1 MTEYSGFRWAMFFMG
16 EYCAMFLLALF
27 GAILFCGG
35 WNGPIPIASMLG
47 LTPEHGLVTGFIG
60 NCLGCVGLIV
70 KGVLGVIFMM
80 WLRWTLPRLR
90 IDQVMTTCLKYCVP
104 LASIML
110 VGTMVSMFVLRGGVS
125 LHSKPAVTPVKQKQA
140 VGWDSSLTRPNPFP
154 GRSVITMTAIHWDS
168 FFFLFFAL
176 VTCVF
181 AVAVVVS
188 SNIVRMAAYLVAALC
203 GVAGLFFL
211 LGAQFLGAM
220 QLMLYVG
227 GTVVLLVF
235 GVMLT
240 ARGPFVS
247 MRSGGG
253 QWILSLLAGGS
264 LLAVLLQTVGQVQPM
279 AEPTPASVTAAAA
292 NPTTTQLGAGLVGV
306 RTDKAGQSTSDAMKP
321 VGYLLPFEIISI
333 HLLVVLV
340 GAAFLARAK
349 RRVEARELGLELK
362 DEG

>member
-1 MTEYSGFRWAMFFMG
+1 MS
-16 EYCAMFLLALF
+16 
-27 GAILFCGG
+27 AI
-35 WNGPIPIASMLG
+35 N
-47 LTPEHGLVTGFIG
+47 
-60 NCLGCVGLIV
+60 
-70 KGVLGVIFMM
+70 
-80 WLRWTLPRLR
+80 
-90 IDQVMTTCLKYCVP
+90 
-104 LASIML
+104 
-110 VGTMVSMFVLRGGVS
+110 
-125 LHSKPAVTPVKQKQA
+125 
-140 VGWDSSLTRPNPFP
+140 
-154 GRSVITMTAIHWDS
+154 WDS

-188 SNIVRMAAYLVAALC
+188 NNIVRMASYLVASLC

-211 LGAQFLGAM
+211 AGAQFLGAM

-253 QWILSLLAGGS
+253 QWILALLAGGS
-264 LLAVLLQTVGQVQPM
+264 LLAVLLQTVIQVSPV
-279 AEPTPASVTAAAA
+279 EIPTAAELEAA
-292 NPTTTQLGAGLVGV
+292 ADNFTTTQLGAGLVGV
-306 RTDKAGQSTSDAMKP
+306 RTDKVGQASGDAKEP
-321 VGYLLPFEIISI
+321 VGYLLPFEIISV

-349 RRVEARELGLELK
+349 RRVGERAGSAEPGSG
-362 DEG
+362 DEGRGI

>member
-1 MTEYSGFRWAMFFMG
+1 MS
-16 EYCAMFLLALF
+16 
-27 GAILFCGG
+27 
-35 WNGPIPIASMLG
+35 
-47 LTPEHGLVTGFIG
+47 
-60 NCLGCVGLIV
+60 
-70 KGVLGVIFMM
+70 
-80 WLRWTLPRLR
+80 
-90 IDQVMTTCLKYCVP
+90 
-104 LASIML
+104 
-110 VGTMVSMFVLRGGVS
+110 
-125 LHSKPAVTPVKQKQA
+125 
-140 VGWDSSLTRPNPFP
+140 
-154 GRSVITMTAIHWDS
+154 AIHWDS

-188 SNIVRMAAYLVAALC
+188 NNIVRMASYLVASLC

-211 LGAQFLGAM
+211 SGAQFLGAM

-247 MRSGGG
+247 MQSSGG
-253 QWILSLLAGGS
+253 QWILALLTGGA
-264 LLAVLLQTVGQVQPM
+264 LLAVLLQTVSQVRPIE
-279 AEPTPASVTAAAA
+279 EPAPDAVAAAA
-292 NPTTTQLGAGLVGV
+292 DNPTTTQLGAGLVGV
-306 RTDKAGQSTSDAMKP
+306 RTDKVGPSCGSAEKQ
-321 VGYLLPFEIISI
+321 VGYLLPFEIISV

-349 RRVEARELGLELK
+349 RRVGAREQGLELSDGMR